1 MKRNMYSAEHNGVT
15 VKITESQFD
24 RLDSYEILE
33 LLIKKGL
40 PITNDFDTVSC
51 LVNTNKVVSL
61 NCFKR
66 TSLTHL
72 HKGKF
77 TSIKLIPL
85 WLL

>member
-1 MKRNMYSAEHNGVT
+1 MKRNMYSAEYNEVT
-15 VKITESQFD
+15 VKITEKQFD
-24 RLDSYEILE
+24 RLDSYEVLE

-40 PITNDFDTVSC
+40 PITNNFDRVSC
-51 LVNTNKVVSL
+51 LINTSKIVSL

-72 HKGKF
+72 HKGKVV
-77 TSIKLIPL
+77 TIKLMPL